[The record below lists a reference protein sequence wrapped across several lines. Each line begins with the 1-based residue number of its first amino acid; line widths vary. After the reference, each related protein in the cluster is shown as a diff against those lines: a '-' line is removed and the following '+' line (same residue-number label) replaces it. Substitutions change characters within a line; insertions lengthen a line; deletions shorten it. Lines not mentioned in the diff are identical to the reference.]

1 MKPVLI
7 IVILTLFC
15 IQCTN
20 HYDYSN
26 TVNVDNSWNKK
37 DTLNFN
43 FSIKNSKEN
52 KNINF
57 IIRNNNDYPF
67 SNLYLF
73 IKLKQGKNTLV
84 TDTLNYRLAD
94 NTGKWL
100 GTGMGSV
107 KEIYLGY
114 KKNFRFPKEG
124 NYTISVTQG
133 MRKDPLKGI
142 EDFGITIE

>member
-1 MKPVLI
+1 MKKIL
-7 IVILTLFC
+7 VIFILALLCT
-15 IQCTN
+15 QCTN
-20 HYDYSN
+20 HYEHSDIIN
-26 TVNVDNSWNKK
+26 IKNSWNKK

-43 FSIKNSKEN
+43 FSIKNSKEK

-73 IKLKQGKNTLV
+73 IKLKQGKNTII
-84 TDTLNYRLAD
+84 TDTLNYKLAD
-94 NTGKWL
+94 NTGRWL

-107 KEIYLGY
+107 KEIYLEY
-114 KKNFRFPKEG
+114 RKNYPFPKNG
-124 NYTISVTQG
+124 NYTLSIVQG
-133 MRKDPLKGI
+133 MRKDTLKGI